1 MFKALIAALGVTL
14 GLCAIPVVHFVTGP
28 VSPFIGGFFG
38 GRMLKAYSGRA
49 MGLGLLMGL
58 VVAGGSGIVIAVI
71 GFLFD
76 VVRGDTR
83 VLVILAATG
92 ASLYITVL
100 GAFGAL
106 VGGNRSRT

>member
-38 GRMLKAYSGRA
+38 GRILKAHLSGA
-49 MGLGLLMGL
+49 MNLGLLMGL
-58 VVAGGSGIVIAVI
+58 VVVGGSGIVIAVI
-71 GFLFD
+71 GFLFQIIT
-76 VVRGDTR
+76 GDTR
-83 VLVILAATG
+83 TLVILAAAG

-106 VGGNRSRT
+106 IGGNRSRT